1 MHGVEE
7 LAHIGQ
13 ARLCAAPFK
22 RMCGCVAQERRNASG
37 DVFGMPARPASE
49 SSSASDR
56 AEELPRR
63 AATAGLSGEEDPT
76 PFRAA
81 LDRLFG
87 GTDDPA
93 TLALLR

>member
-1 MHGVEE
+1 
-7 LAHIGQ
+7 
-13 ARLCAAPFK
+13 
-22 RMCGCVAQERRNASG
+22 
-37 DVFGMPARPASE
+37 MPARPASK

-87 GTDDPA
+87 GTADPA
-93 TLALLR
+93 ARALLR